1 MTWNDLDTYGT
12 IASEMERM
20 AKSKQT
26 HTQKKI
32 TVFCHVLPTPF
43 LNAGSLN
50 LAFRRATGAVVPQLI
65 GQLQQRTS

>member
-1 MTWNDLDTYGT
+1 MTWIPMGQLP
-12 IASEMERM
+12 
-20 AKSKQT
+20 AKWNEWLNPNKHT
-26 HTQKKI
+26 HKKKL